1 MTTMMTTKKSWKLI
15 SCCAVVALL
24 AVAIGCAPKSETTA
38 PAEQAFQVKKLP
50 ANAENAGFLHVY
62 SELKPSAE
70 VEGLLTYKNPDA
82 MKNLHRYV
90 AIIFDPVEI
99 YVQSDDDPS
108 ELPKE
113 GAEAAVSYFK
123 YAIKS
128 AISDAFPIVDKSGPL
143 VLRLRTALVGVDVGD
158 QPGEAPGEEG
168 AKALPRKINIGAVRA
183 EFELVDSVTG
193 DVIAAAVDTKE
204 FKSASIGATHFER
217 MARFNEA
224 RTAFDEWA
232 EGLRD
237 FLDAAHELKGK
248 DAERADKAYEPY
260 TSF

>member
-1 MTTMMTTKKSWKLI
+1 MLTTNRSWKTF
-15 SCCAVVALL
+15 SGCAAALL
-24 AVAIGCAPKSETTA
+24 LILTAGCSTQSESNK
-38 PAEQAFQVKKLP
+38 PAEVSYQVKRLP

-62 SELKPSAE
+62 SKLKPSEE
-70 VEGLLTYKNPDA
+70 VKGLLTYKNPGA

-99 YVQSDDDPS
+99 YVQSDNDPS
-108 ELPKE
+108 ELPGA
-113 GAEAAVSYFK
+113 GAEAAASYFE
-123 YAIKS
+123 YAVTS
-128 AISDAFPIVDKSGPL
+128 AISDAFPIVDQPGPL
-143 VLRLRTALVGVDVGD
+143 VLRLRTALVGVAIGGK
-158 QPGEAPGEEG
+158 PAEAPEAEG

-193 DVIAAAVDTKE
+193 DVIAAAIDTKE

-217 MARFNEA
+217 MARFDEA
-224 RTAFDEWA
+224 RTAFDQWA

-248 DAERADKAYEPY
+248 DAERADQAYEPY
-260 TSF
+260 